1 MLTAARVGL
10 EVRRTWWRV
19 RDYAYVLHRQAVGV
33 LVRGGPEVYLDPD
46 PREHPDVV
54 LVPGVY
60 ESWQFLRPLADELHA
75 RGHAVHVL
83 PALGY
88 NRGPVESAAAV
99 LGAHLRSADLRDVVV
114 VAHSKGGLIGK
125 LAMLRHDPER
135 RIARML
141 AVATP
146 FGGSSLARLVPLRA
160 VRAFLPTD
168 PTIAALAVERS
179 VNARITS
186 AYSHWDPHIPAGSVL
201 PGARD
206 NVELATP
213 GHFRVLTDP
222 RLVDVVLAAVRAEA
236 AQADPPADPQAPPQ
250 APAGAGGRP

>member
-1 MLTAARVGL
+1 MLSSAAARVAL
-10 EVRRTWWRV
+10 EGRRTWWRV
-19 RDYAYVLHRQAVGV
+19 QDYAYVLHRQAVGV

-54 LVPGVY
+54 LVPGVF

-88 NRGPVESAAAV
+88 NRGPIESAAAV

-125 LAMLRHDPER
+125 LAMLRHDPDQ

-146 FGGSSLARLVPLRA
+146 FAGSPLARFVPLRA

-168 PTIAALAVERS
+168 PTITALAVEQA

-186 AYSHWDPHIPAGSVL
+186 AYSHWDPHIPGGSVL
-201 PGARD
+201 AGARQ

-222 RLVDVVLAAVRAEA
+222 RLVEVVLGAVREEA
-236 AQADPPADPQAPPQ
+236 APEQTSGEPTAGREPPLP
-250 APAGAGGRP
+250 R